1 MSLLLDTSVL
11 LSLFVEDIHTQ
22 QAENIFRSVLA
33 GDEQGYFTTLILVEV
48 CGAVRRRAGK
58 ESAERAL
65 AKLQEWSHQGILE
78 LLDHNTE
85 IIQKACSSAIGYS
98 IKGADALIAATTD
111 YHQLQQATFDEEVK
125 ERLKSRI
132 EFYSAG

>member
-11 LSLFVEDIHTQ
+11 LSLFVEDVHTE
-22 QAENIFRSVLA
+22 QAEHVFQSVLE
-33 GDEQGYFTTLILVEV
+33 GNEQGYFTTLILVEV

-65 AKLQEWSHQGILE
+65 AKLQEWSERGVLE
-78 LLDHNTE
+78 LLDHNNE
-85 IIQKACSSAIGYS
+85 IIRRACSLAIEYS
-98 IKGADALIAATTD
+98 IKGADALIAATAV

-125 ERLKSRI
+125 EKLKTKI
-132 EFYSAG
+132 GFYREE